1 MAAPKDFEALLDP
14 YAALAPSPWDEHL
27 ARWIS
32 RVASPPFVAASG
44 VILSVQTIGTAAAWL
59 WAGFYLLLVISLP
72 AGYVFWLVRRGEV
85 TDFDL
90 RLREQRLRP
99 FLATLSSAII
109 AWLALFFGDAPYLL
123 VVLAG
128 AAWVQIALLFGITL
142 RWKISAHCTT
152 AAGFVVL
159 TWALFGSAAAPLV
172 LTIPLVA
179 WSRLRLRRHDL
190 PQTLAGIFL
199 GSAILGAAL
208 YFAI

>member
-1 MAAPKDFEALLDP
+1 MAAPKDFEAVLDP
-14 YAALAPSPWDEHL
+14 YAALAPSRWDEHL
-27 ARWIS
+27 AQWIS
-32 RVASPPFVAASG
+32 RVASPPFVVAAG
-44 VILSVQTIGTAAAWL
+44 IILSVQTIGTSAAWL
-59 WAGFYLLLVISLP
+59 WAGFYLLLVVSLP
-72 AGYVFWLVRRGEV
+72 AGYVLWLVRRGEV

-128 AAWVQIALLFGITL
+128 AGWVQIALLFGITL

-152 AAGFVVL
+152 VAGFVVL
-159 TWALFGSAAAPLV
+159 TWALFGSAAAPLA

-190 PQTLAGIFL
+190 PQTLAGTLL
-199 GSAILGAAL
+199 GSTILGAAL